1 MNRSTSCLFH
11 KNLSI
16 CCELAELSPR
26 NQCPQFYVMLK
37 CYFCDF
43 CAKNTKSELDTN
55 VSEGKE
61 NYAVIKMIKTRKN
74 EDKTEIQFI
83 NWSS

>member
-1 MNRSTSCLFH
+1 
-11 KNLSI
+11 
-16 CCELAELSPR
+16 
-26 NQCPQFYVMLK
+26 MLK

-43 CAKNTKSELDTN
+43 CSKNTKSELDTN
-55 VSEGKE
+55 VCEGKE